1 MDTNKMRAVAAK
13 DWRMELELEE
23 KLVAA
28 GLGYPLS
35 KEEAVKAYK
44 AMLEPRT
51 DTPENADC
59 EWCYG
64 VGHDHEGDPCA
75 GCCSPITAQWPAS

>member
-1 MDTNKMRAVAAK
+1 MRAVADK

-23 KLVAA
+23 KLIAA

-51 DTPENADC
+51 DTLENADC
-59 EWCYG
+59 DWCYG
-64 VGHDHEGDPCA
+64 VGHDYEGDPCV
-75 GCCSPITAQWPAS
+75 GCCRPLRNTEAQFST